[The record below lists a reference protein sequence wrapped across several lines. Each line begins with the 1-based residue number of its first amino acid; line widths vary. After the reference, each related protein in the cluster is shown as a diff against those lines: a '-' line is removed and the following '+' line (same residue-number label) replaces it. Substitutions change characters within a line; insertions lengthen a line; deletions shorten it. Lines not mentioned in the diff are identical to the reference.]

1 MTYIQKI
8 KAREILDS
16 RGNPTVEADVILS
29 DGSLGRS
36 AAPSGASTGIYEAL
50 ELRDGDSTR
59 YGGKGVLS
67 AVENINS
74 LIFPAIKG
82 IDASDQEEI
91 DTKILEIDG
100 TDNKSTVG
108 ANASLAVSL
117 AAAKA
122 AARSRNTPLY
132 KYINNTGEYILPFK
146 NVFPFIDHSIAKL
159 HEINKLPNI
168 VPNKNIGNVF
178 AWCGDLSQ
186 TLWDYDARY

>member
-1 MTYIQKI
+1 M
-8 KAREILDS
+8 
-16 RGNPTVEADVILS
+16 
-29 DGSLGRS
+29 
-36 AAPSGASTGIYEAL
+36 
-50 ELRDGDSTR
+50 
-59 YGGKGVLS
+59 LS

-132 KYINNTGEYILPFK
+132 KSVSYTHLP
-146 NVFPFIDHSIAKL
+146 
-159 HEINKLPNI
+159 LPTNRE
-168 VPNKNIGNVF
+168 V
-178 AWCGDLSQ
+178 
-186 TLWDYDARY
+186 